1 METILRRYTKMIR
14 KCFIATAVLLLFVA
28 NILLLSA
35 SFSWADAQ
43 GKIREDNMV
52 LEKKEGNCII
62 INNRCY
68 RISETTVIKG
78 AAGET
83 ISLSAL
89 SLPCFARLTYYHN
102 REENIFEVI
111 SAEILGDSS
120 MGDAQQGKK

>member
-1 METILRRYTKMIR
+1 
-14 KCFIATAVLLLFVA
+14 TA
-28 NILLLSA
+28 
-35 SFSWADAQ
+35 
-43 GKIREDNMV
+43 
-52 LEKKEGNCII
+52 
-62 INNRCY
+62 
-68 RISETTVIKG
+68 VIKG

>member
-1 METILRRYTKMIR
+1 MI
-14 KCFIATAVLLLFVA
+14 KKYFIATAVLLLLVA

-83 ISLSAL
+83 ISLSAF

-102 REENIFEVI
+102 RAENIFEVM